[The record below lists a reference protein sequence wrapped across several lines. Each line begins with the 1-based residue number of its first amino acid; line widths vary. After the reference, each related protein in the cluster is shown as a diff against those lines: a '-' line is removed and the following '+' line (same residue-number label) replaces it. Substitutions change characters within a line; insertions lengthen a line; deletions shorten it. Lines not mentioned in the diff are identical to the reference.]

1 MKTLLFC
8 SSKESLPSPQAFA
21 GLLGFADIARA
32 ELVFLEGDPLLSL
45 HRDEGVRLIQ
55 RSLLSLKEE
64 RLDLAFVF
72 IGQVSEDMDIDHD
85 DDDVAE
91 FVLSVLRLAGVP
103 TLVVVTA

>member
-8 SSKESLPSPQAFA
+8 SSKESLPSPQAFTS
-21 GLLGFADIARA
+21 LLSFADAVRT

-45 HRDEGVRLIQ
+45 HRAEGVRLIP

-72 IGQVSEDMDIDHD
+72 IGQVTPEMEIDH
-85 DDDVAE
+85 VAE
-91 FVLSVLRLAGVP
+91 FVALSALRLAGVP